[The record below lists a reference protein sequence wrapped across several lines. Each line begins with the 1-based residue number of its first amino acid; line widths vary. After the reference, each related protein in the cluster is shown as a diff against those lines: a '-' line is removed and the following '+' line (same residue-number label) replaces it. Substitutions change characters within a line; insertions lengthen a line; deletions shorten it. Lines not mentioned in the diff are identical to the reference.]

1 MSKNITI
8 IFWGHPLYDGRCMNM
23 IDQFINQN
31 HKVSVLGIGNKSE
44 KLNYKSAQIELID
57 KTKLRN
63 VFTKYL
69 RYKLQTRFYFNSLV
83 TDYYSKN
90 SNFKTD
96 SVMLFRF

>member
-44 KLNYKSAQIELID
+44 KLNYK
-57 KTKLRN
+57 
-63 VFTKYL
+63 KYN
-69 RYKLQTRFYFNSLV
+69 RQGR
-83 TDYYSKN
+83 
-90 SNFKTD
+90 
-96 SVMLFRF
+96 